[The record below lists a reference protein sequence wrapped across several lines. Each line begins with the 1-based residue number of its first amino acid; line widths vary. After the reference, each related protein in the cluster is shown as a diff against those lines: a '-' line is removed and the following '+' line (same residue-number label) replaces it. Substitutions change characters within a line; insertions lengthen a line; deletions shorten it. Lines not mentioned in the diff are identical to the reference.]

1 MKLML
6 LMIRRRSFSHLSV
19 SDIIFEDNHLIVMNK
34 PSHVLSQGD
43 YSNDV
48 NVVDWLKGYLARKY
62 DKKGNV
68 YVGLIHR
75 LDKGAS
81 GLLITTKTSKAA
93 SRLHDD
99 MISKRVNK
107 KYLCIVHG
115 HLVGTGRCL
124 DLLQKTKDLQYC
136 YS

>member
-1 MKLML
+1 M
-6 LMIRRRSFSHLSV
+6 
-19 SDIIFEDNHLIVMNK
+19 
-34 PSHVLSQGD
+34 
-43 YSNDV
+43 
-48 NVVDWLKGYLARKY
+48 ARKY

-75 LDKGAS
+75 LDKEAS

-107 KYLCIVHG
+107 QYLCIVHG
-115 HLVGTGRCL
+115 HLVGSGRCI
-124 DLLQKTKDLQYC
+124 DLLQKTDYAMKVYHPPSLSSRYSYSIAEDKDLTF
-136 YS
+136 SF